1 MFFCGAHFFA
11 AFRKNHQFFDPLDLL
26 RRHSTAHSVHN
37 TIGFGIDSFL
47 HESVLKY
54 RNEGNRPHYEK
65 KGKKMAEY
73 QKMYYILC
81 DGASRALDALPDTP
95 ETQAARLMLQEALYA
110 AEELYISAPED

>member
-1 MFFCGAHFFA
+1 
-11 AFRKNHQFFDPLDLL
+11 
-26 RRHSTAHSVHN
+26 
-37 TIGFGIDSFL
+37 
-47 HESVLKY
+47 
-54 RNEGNRPHYEK
+54 
-65 KGKKMAEY
+65 MAEY

>member
-1 MFFCGAHFFA
+1 MFRGACFFVKN
-11 AFRKNHQFFDPLDLL
+11 RKNHQFFDPLDPL
-26 RRHSTAHSVHN
+26 RRHSTAHPVHN

-54 RNEGNRPHYEK
+54 RNEGNRPHFEK
-65 KGKKMAEY
+65 KGKEMAEY